1 MKIFITGASG
11 FIGSQLVPRLI
22 RGGHEITTYGR
33 TQPVF
38 ENVRNSEFKHVI
50 GDITDQAK
58 VSEAIMGAELV
69 IHMAG
74 FISYRKAD
82 RKRQYEINVLGTRY
96 VMEAALKH
104 GVKRVIHTSSIAG
117 MGIPKPGEVGDEN
130 LEYNLDGLGLNYC
143 DTKHQAELEVFKYA
157 KLGLPALMLS
167 PGIIFGEGDTHVHH
181 HTIFAAIAK
190 GNMFGCPAGGVT
202 FSDIVD
208 VVDAHLKA
216 MTAGRPGEN
225 YVIGSAN
232 LTYLEAAGIFCRVL
246 KTKPPKIIIP
256 GAFLE
261 ALGNICEF
269 IFPLLGKRPPLT
281 RQIAWLSQ
289 RKIFFS
295 SNKAIAE
302 LGLKQTPFEQ
312 TIMRTAP
319 YYLSC
324 ISRSAG
330 KEFALGKTH

>member
-1 MKIFITGASG
+1 LKIFVTGASG

-22 RGGHEITTYGR
+22 RGGHQVTTFGR
-33 TQPVF
+33 SQPVF
-38 ENVRNSEFKHVI
+38 DGIRTAEFKHI
-50 GDITDQAK
+50 TGDITDQ
-58 VSEAIMGAELV
+58 ELV
-69 IHMAG
+69 HDAIWGQELVFHMAG

-82 RKRQYEINVLGTRY
+82 KPRQYEINVLGTRN

-117 MGIPKPGEVGDEN
+117 MGIPKPGEIADETIH
-130 LEYNLDGLGLNYC
+130 YNLDGLGLNYC
-143 DTKHQAELEVFKYA
+143 DTKHQAELEVLKFCQM
-157 KLGLPALMLS
+157 GLPALMLS

-208 VVDAHLKA
+208 VVEAHLRA
-216 MTAGRPGEN
+216 MTKGRTGQC
-225 YVIGSAN
+225 YVIGSSN
-232 LTYLEAAGIFCRVL
+232 LTYLQAAGIFCRVL
-246 KTKPPKIIIP
+246 KTKPPSLIIP
-256 GAFLE
+256 GAILE

-269 IFPLLGKRPPLT
+269 IFPLLGKKPPLT

-295 SNKAIAE
+295 SDKAINE
-302 LGLKQTPFEQ
+302 LGYKQTPFEE
-312 TIMRTAP
+312 TISRTAP

-324 ISRSAG
+324 MG
-330 KEFALGKTH
+330 KVGRKELALSKSH

>member
-11 FIGSQLVPRLI
+11 FIGSQLVPKLI
-22 RGGHEITTYGR
+22 RGGHEVTTYGR
-33 TQPVF
+33 SQPVF
-38 ENVRNSEFKHVI
+38 ENIRNSEFKHI
-50 GDITDQAK
+50 TGDITDK
-58 VSEAIMGAELV
+58 ENVSAAIAGADMV
-69 IHMAG
+69 FHMAG
-74 FISYRKAD
+74 FISYRKVD
-82 RKRQYEINVLGTRY
+82 KPRQYEINVLGTRY

-104 GVKRVIHTSSIAG
+104 GVKRVIHTGSIAG
-117 MGIPKPGEVGDEN
+117 MGIPKPGETADEN
-130 LEYNLDGLGLNYC
+130 TPYNLEGLGLNYC
-143 DTKHQAELEVFKYA
+143 DTKHQAALEVFKYCEM
-157 KLGLPALMLS
+157 GLPALILS

-216 MTAGRPGEN
+216 MTEGRPGEN

-232 LTYLEAAGIFCRVL
+232 LTYLQAAGIFCRVL
-246 KTKPPKIIIP
+246 KTKPPSLIIP

-295 SNKAIAE
+295 SDKAIAE

-312 TIMRTAP
+312 TITRTTP
-319 YYLSC
+319 YYLSQ
-324 ISRSAG
+324 ISRVGG
-330 KEFALGKTH
+330 KELAMSKTH